1 MYRFWSDP
9 DLASFPK
16 TLTKMTSLFSLST
29 SLLGLMIALTACAQ
43 EAAQQTNSTNPQ
55 PGVSYTSPPCDGQ
68 DGCDVIYSES
78 PVPLTQ
84 LNAVDTLPDF
94 ATDARKMLV
103 TGMVVKPDGRT
114 PAANVVV
121 YIYHTNQQGIYPKR
135 AGLLPVGRWHGYLRG
150 WVRTNERGEYFFYTC
165 RPAHYP
171 SGDIPEHIH
180 IHVKEPDKSDYW
192 IDDFMFNEDPVLSAA
207 ERNRQQKRGGSGIC
221 QLTTQNGLLL
231 CRRNITLGLNIP
243 NYPNHGR

>member
-1 MYRFWSDP
+1 M
-9 DLASFPK
+9 
-16 TLTKMTSLFSLST
+16 MTSPLTLST
-29 SLLGLMIALTACAQ
+29 CLLSLTVCLSACAQ
-43 EAAQQTNSTNPQ
+43 ESTQQNNPATPQ

-68 DGCDVIYSES
+68 DGCDAIYGES

-94 ATDARKMLV
+94 STDSRKMLV
-103 TGMVVKPDGRT
+103 TGVVMKPDGRT
-114 PAANVVV
+114 PAPDVVV

-135 AGLLPVGRWHGYLRG
+135 PGLPPVGRWHGYLRG
-150 WVRTNERGEYFFYTC
+150 WVRTNARGEYFFYTC

-171 SGDIPEHIH
+171 SREIPEHIH
-180 IHVKEPDKSDYW
+180 IHVKEPDKPDYW
-192 IDDFMFNEDPVLSAA
+192 IDDFFFDDDPVLSTA

-221 QLTTQNGLLL
+221 QVSTQNGLLL
-231 CRRNITLGLNIP
+231 CQRTIILGLNIP